1 MKRFITVE
9 EARQQILERL
19 PRLPA
24 ERVFLS
30 QAPGRVLAESIEAP
44 TNSPRFD
51 NSARDGYAV
60 RFADLEGDRPTLAL
74 VGSVAAGEMSGLQVE
89 AGTAARI
96 MTGAPVPDGA
106 DTIIMQE
113 YCEVDEDAGT
123 VTVIDKPEEG
133 RGAWVRKAGENMA
146 KGEAVL
152 EAGARLGAPDV
163 GLLASFGRSVV
174 KVARRPR
181 VAIVSTG
188 DELVEIDQEPGPGQ
202 IVNSNAYMLE
212 ALVHQVGG
220 EAIVLPPAPDTE
232 QAVRDTFEQAVQ
244 SADIVVSSGGVSVGD
259 FDITRQV
266 VDELTGGMNF
276 WKIRMKPGKPLA
288 FGTSSTGGRDV
299 PLIGLPGNPNSCF
312 VCFHQFVRP
321 ALAVMQGVA
330 REDVVPRR
338 LDAVLAKSVQST
350 PKRRVYL
357 SGTLRSRP
365 GDKPE
370 FVPDDNQNSG
380 NLRLF
385 CGAEAFGVCE
395 EGVASMA
402 AGDEIAV
409 ELIDT

>member
-19 PRLPA
+19 PRLST
-24 ERVFLS
+24 ERIFLS
-30 QAPGRVLAESIEAP
+30 QALGRILAESVEAP
-44 TNSPRFD
+44 TDSPRFD
-51 NSARDGYAV
+51 NSARDGYAL
-60 RFADLEGDRPTLAL
+60 RFDDLEGDRPTL
-74 VGSVAAGEMSGLQVE
+74 SVIGTAAAGTISDLHVE
-89 AGTAARI
+89 PGTAARI
-96 MTGAPVPDGA
+96 MTGAVVPEGA
-106 DTIIMQE
+106 DTIVMQE

-123 VTVIDKPEEG
+123 VTVLEVPEKG

-146 KGEAVL
+146 AGEAVL
-152 EAGARLGAPDV
+152 EPGARLGAPEV
-163 GLLASFGRSVV
+163 GLLASFGRSVIEV
-174 KVARRPR
+174 SRRPR

-188 DELVEIDQEPGPGQ
+188 DELVELDQEPQPGQ
-202 IVNSNAYMLE
+202 IINSNAYMLE
-212 ALVHQVGG
+212 ALVHQAGG
-220 EAIVLPPAPDTE
+220 EAVVLPPAADTE
-232 QAVRDTFEQAVQ
+232 EAVRDTFEQALQ

-259 FDITRQV
+259 FDITREV

-288 FGTSSTGGRDV
+288 FGTADTDGRDV

-330 REDVVPRR
+330 RDGVVPRR
-338 LDAVLAKSVQST
+338 LDAILAGPVQTT

-357 SGTLRSRP
+357 SGTLRGRV

-370 FVPDDNQNSG
+370 FVPFDNQNSG

-395 EGVASMA
+395 EGVARME

-409 ELIDT
+409 ELIEL